1 MITGIIL
8 ASGFSRRMGRDKLL
22 LKIEGRE
29 IIERV
34 IEAVKKSDLDEV
46 ILVYRKDEIKKIGE
60 KHGIRLVYNPN
71 ADKGQSESMKLGVRN
86 TENDHSYMFIVG
98 DQPFL
103 TSDIINKLIYE
114 YKKSKLTIAI
124 PYYNGNRGM
133 PMIMSNIYKG
143 QLLNVTGD
151 KGGRDIVKNYPD
163 NIHKI
168 NIEDQKSGV
177 DIDRIEDLKKI

>member
-1 MITGIIL
+1 M
-8 ASGFSRRMGRDKLL
+8 
-22 LKIEGRE
+22 
-29 IIERV
+29 
-34 IEAVKKSDLDEV
+34 
-46 ILVYRKDEIKKIGE
+46 
-60 KHGIRLVYNPN
+60 YNPN
-71 ADKGQSESMKLGVRN
+71 ADKGQSESMKLGVIN
-86 TENDHSYMFIVG
+86 TAKDHSYMFIVG

-114 YKKSKLTIAI
+114 YKKSKSTIVI

-151 KGGRDIVKNYPD
+151 KGGRDIVENYSD